1 LILFFFS
8 LIFFSSFLILVFF
21 LILFENTCVK
31 TGSKM
36 GYENHEEYGST
47 GNMID
52 DLNRFSVQIGM
63 VNASS
68 NYI

>member
-1 LILFFFS
+1 
-8 LIFFSSFLILVFF
+8 
-21 LILFENTCVK
+21 VK

-36 GYENHEEYGST
+36 GYENDEEYGS

-52 DLNRFSVQIGM
+52 DLIRFSVQIGM

-68 NYI
+68 NYVLGRGSVWKFGI

>member
-1 LILFFFS
+1 
-8 LIFFSSFLILVFF
+8 
-21 LILFENTCVK
+21 
-31 TGSKM
+31 M
-36 GYENHEEYGST
+36 GYENDEEYGS

-52 DLNRFSVQIGM
+52 DLIRFSVQIGM

>member
-1 LILFFFS
+1 M
-8 LIFFSSFLILVFF
+8 
-21 LILFENTCVK
+21 K

-36 GYENHEEYGST
+36 GYENHEEYGS

-52 DLNRFSVQIGM
+52 DLIRFSVQIGM

-68 NYI
+68 NYIWCIGKRVCLEVGNLTINKHFGLDFSEK

>member
-1 LILFFFS
+1 
-8 LIFFSSFLILVFF
+8 
-21 LILFENTCVK
+21 
-31 TGSKM
+31 M